1 MKVIERS
8 IAPTKEMTVML
19 GALNALRRGDAG
31 VRLPAN
37 WLGVSGRVADVFNE
51 VVERNERMASELE
64 RLSRVVGKEGKLGK
78 RVTLGD
84 VTGFLRDS
92 IGAVNILIRD
102 RGAAA

>member
-8 IAPTKEMTVML
+8 ITPATEMSVIL

-51 VVERNERMASELE
+51 VD
-64 RLSRVVGKEGKLGK
+64 RLAAILAARG
-78 RVTLGD
+78 RPATL
-84 VTGFLRDS
+84 
-92 IGAVNILIRD
+92 
-102 RGAAA
+102 AA